1 MTTKKTTNDKLFK
14 GQCHIYSRM
23 NTRFNRVESLIDDAL
38 HHLEGD
44 VDTLRCDIDD
54 LNEEITTNTAT
65 ISAEISALRIAQP
78 GTTARRHNSRDRL
91 QHSTRQGTRP
101 RRLPRQR
108 SKTF

>member
-1 MTTKKTTNDKLFK
+1 MTIKKTTNDKLLK
-14 GQCHIYSRM
+14 GLGHIYQRL
-23 NTRFNRVESLIDDAL
+23 NDRFDRLESLIDAL
-38 HHLEGD
+38 DRKLEYQID
-44 VDTLRCDIDD
+44 SVKCDLDD

-65 ISAEISALRIAQP
+65 ISAEISALMDRIPRATP
-78 GTTARRHNSRDRL
+78 RRQNNRDRL